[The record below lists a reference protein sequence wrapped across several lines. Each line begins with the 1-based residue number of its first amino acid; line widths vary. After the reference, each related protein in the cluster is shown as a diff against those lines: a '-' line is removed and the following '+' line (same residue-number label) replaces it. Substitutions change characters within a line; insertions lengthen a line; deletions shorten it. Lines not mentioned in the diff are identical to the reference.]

1 MADDNALVPV
11 WTLTTEAV
19 TVPGLVGDAEMTPE
33 RLADLRT
40 ALATFAQAPIA
51 TLEMHP
57 IERRRDSAG
66 GIALH
71 ASSPLAQQLSQLVT
85 QTARS
90 APTKVDVAASGEVLY
105 RMVVPAK
112 VASQVSKG
120 LVKPMASKAVS
131 GGVYSALRDS
141 TGIVSKATF
150 VPVSGAGATT
160 GAAAT
165 AGVGLAGAGA
175 LTVAAPLV
183 LMAVAVGASAYAD
196 HQRQKAIERITDLLE
211 QLHDDKLEQERN
223 RLDGC
228 RDAIDKATSVLLD
241 QGKIGQSLGLDSA
254 SHEIST
260 AIAAV
265 RTRLKKW
272 QDALTEL
279 PEGPVELTALTE
291 AFPGITDENGAFSA
305 HLETARLAI
314 ALKRRV
320 LVLQAVEHAQLD
332 GTGNPFKSFLSELR
346 SDEQRLND
354 LESSINGVLL
364 RLSSLELKR
373 PSGLLKKVH
382 YAPSDVDKLLTAA
395 YRLRG
400 LSNGLDS
407 VGSHADVVIEIERG
421 RDGSVVVFPAE
432 AIEA

>member
-19 TVPGLVGDAEMTPE
+19 TVPDLVGDADMTPG

-71 ASSPLAQQLSQLVT
+71 ASSPLAKQLSQLVT

-90 APTKVDVAASGEVLY
+90 APAKVDVAASGEVLY

-196 HQRQKAIERITDLLE
+196 QQRQKAIERITDLLE

-241 QGKIGQSLGLDSA
+241 QGRIGQSLGLDSA

>member
-1 MADDNALVPV
+1 MADENALVPV
-11 WTLTTEAV
+11 WTLATEAV
-19 TVPGLVGDAEMTPE
+19 KVPDLVGDADMTPE

-90 APTKVDVAASGEVLY
+90 APAKVEVAASGEVLY

-196 HQRQKAIERITDLLE
+196 RQRQKAIERITDLLE

-265 RTRLKKW
+265 RARLKKW

-400 LSNGLDS
+400 LSNGLES
-407 VGSHADVVIEIERG
+407 VGSHAEVVIEIERG

>member
-1 MADDNALVPV
+1 MADENALVPV
-11 WTLTTEAV
+11 WTPATEAEA
-19 TVPGLVGDAEMTPE
+19 VPDLVGDADMTPE
-33 RLADLRT
+33 WLADLRT

-90 APTKVDVAASGEVLY
+90 APAKVDVATSGEVLY

>member
-1 MADDNALVPV
+1 
-11 WTLTTEAV
+11 
-19 TVPGLVGDAEMTPE
+19 
-33 RLADLRT
+33 
-40 ALATFAQAPIA
+40 
-51 TLEMHP
+51 MHP
-57 IERRRDSAG
+57 IETRRDSAG

-90 APTKVDVAASGEVLY
+90 ASAKVDVSNTGEMLY

-120 LVKPMASKAVS
+120 LVKPMLSKAVP

-141 TGIVSKATF
+141 KTIVSNATF
-150 VPVSGAGATT
+150 VPVAGVGATT
-160 GAAAT
+160 GAAT
-165 AGVGLAGAGA
+165 SAGVGIAGAGA

-183 LMAVAVGASAYAD
+183 LLAVAVGASAYAD
-196 HQRQKAIERITDLLE
+196 QQRQQAIERITDLLE

-254 SHEIST
+254 SHEISA

-272 QDALTEL
+272 QLELDGLPSGAVDLEALTK
-279 PEGPVELTALTE
+279 
-291 AFPGITDENGAFSA
+291 AFPGIVEANGVFQT
-305 HLETARLAI
+305 HLETAKLAI

-332 GTGNPFKSFLSELR
+332 GSGNPFKAFLKQLR
-346 SDEQRLND
+346 SDEQRLNE
-354 LESSINGVLL
+354 LETGIAEVLL
-364 RLSSLELKR
+364 ELSQLEVKR

-382 YAPSDVDKLLTAA
+382 FAPSDVDRLLAAA
-395 YRLRG
+395 YRLRALRELNQAG
-400 LSNGLDS
+400 GDC
-407 VGSHADVVIEIERG
+407 DVMIEIERSE
-421 RDGSVVVFPAE
+421 DGSVVVFPAT
-432 AIEA
+432 AV